1 MKGGGTTNDQ
11 LEGTPTKVQG
21 HKAMMMM
28 MLTMIVTPMM
38 IMTMTMM
45 MMTMMMMTIL
55 INWLATNGQLEEW
68 ANGASS
74 P

>member
-21 HKAMMMM
+21 HKAVMMIV
-28 MLTMIVTPMM
+28 LTMIVTT
-38 IMTMTMM
+38 MTMTMM
-45 MMTMMMMTIL
+45 IMTMMMMTIL

>member
-21 HKAMMMM
+21 HKAVMMIV
-28 MLTMIVTPMM
+28 LTMIVTT
-38 IMTMTMM
+38 MTMTMM
-45 MMTMMMMTIL
+45 IMTMMMMTIL

-68 ANGASS
+68 RQFALIWH
-74 P
+74 PV